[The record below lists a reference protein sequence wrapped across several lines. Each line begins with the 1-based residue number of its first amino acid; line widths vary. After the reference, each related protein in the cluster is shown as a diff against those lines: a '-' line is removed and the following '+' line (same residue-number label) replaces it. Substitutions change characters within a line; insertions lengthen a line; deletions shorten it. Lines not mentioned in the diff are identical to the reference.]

1 MTRQQGISLLE
12 LLISSFL
19 ASLLLAVV
27 MQHYLA
33 SKRQSMHVQALL
45 EQAFELQLLNDLIRD
60 SLRRGGFTPC
70 IGINFL
76 QSIDRRS
83 GKANL
88 RAIETKAGKHQ
99 ALRINRMSEHFTR
112 ITAQLGPSQ
121 ILVTAINPYKAKQT
135 ILIADCYHAEV
146 QQILR
151 AQKTNAG
158 IILTLEQPLA
168 FNYIAPVYLGEWIE
182 EEFFVQKD
190 SQGHFA
196 LFYQLDHAEELS
208 ALVNKMIV
216 NLTSSQGKT
225 LVQIIWGLEKSQS
238 MLIETEVRAP

>member
-19 ASLLLAVV
+19 ASFLLAVV

-33 SKRQSMHVQALL
+33 SKRQFINVQALL
-45 EQAFELQLLNDLIRD
+45 EQALELQLLNDLIRD

-70 IGINFL
+70 MGISSL

-83 GKANL
+83 GRTNL

-99 ALRINRMSEHFTR
+99 ALRINRMSERFTR
-112 ITAQLGPSQ
+112 ITHQLGPSQ
-121 ILVTAINPYKAKQT
+121 VVVSAVNLYKAKQT
-135 ILIADCYHAEV
+135 MLIADCYHAEV

-158 IILTLEQPLA
+158 IILTLAQPLA

-182 EEFFVQKD
+182 EEFFVQKN
-190 SQGHFA
+190 SQGHLA
-196 LFYQLDHAEELS
+196 LFYQQDHAEELS
-208 ALVNKMIV
+208 AQVNKMFV
-216 NLTSSQGKT
+216 KLTTSRGKT
-225 LVQIIWGLEKSQS
+225 LVQISWGLEKSQS
-238 MLIETEVRAP
+238 MIIETEVRAP